1 MYKMQIRKWEVYS
14 FTHGLDYQLMIG
26 YPDGNQL
33 FQESIMPRLMR
44 RLVVLF
50 ALVAIAVAAG
60 CSHTAPQAALS
71 ANG

>member
-1 MYKMQIRKWEVYS
+1 MVIRKWEVFS
-14 FTHGLDYQLMIG
+14 FSHGLDYLGTIG
-26 YPDGNQL
+26 YPGGNQL

-50 ALVAIAVAAG
+50 ALVVIAIAAG
-60 CSHTAPQAALS
+60 CSHTAPQASLS